1 VNVVEKSMYKKGFVY
16 ISGSARD
23 INYTENVTR
32 ALKKFTARFFHVNC
46 SDSFTKWKHYGLSRV
61 EQ

>member
-1 VNVVEKSMYKKGFVY
+1 MWKKGFVY
-16 ISGSARD
+16 LTGSARD
-23 INYTENVTR
+23 IHYTENVTR
-32 ALKKFTARFFHVNC
+32 ALKKFTARFFHANC